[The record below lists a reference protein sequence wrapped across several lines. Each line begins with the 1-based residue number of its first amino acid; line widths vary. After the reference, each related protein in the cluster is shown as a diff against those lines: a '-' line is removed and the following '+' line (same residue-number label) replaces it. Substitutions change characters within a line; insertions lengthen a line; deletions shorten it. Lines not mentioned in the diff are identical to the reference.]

1 MNQQRLDDDDDFL
14 DLMIFQNIFGHP
26 HHAGCAALV
35 GGIVLLTLL
44 FALIIVLK

>member
-1 MNQQRLDDDDDFL
+1 MNQQRLDDDDELL
-14 DLMIFQNIFGHP
+14 DLMIFQSVFGHR

-44 FALIIVLK
+44 FTLIIIVK